1 MTFNQ
6 FFCHRF
12 EFVKFQI
19 EITQRFLSFVEWRFP
34 SQLKKRIFGR
44 PFNSEWQRKK
54 KVFDKHENDYKG
66 RFFIAGTKAVKR
78 ALKSISTGFT
88 CTPCHIVVV

>member
-1 MTFNQ
+1 MA
-6 FFCHRF
+6 
-12 EFVKFQI
+12 E
-19 EITQRFLSFVEWRFP
+19 E
-34 SQLKKRIFGR
+34 
-44 PFNSEWQRKK
+44 KK

-78 ALKSISTGFT
+78 ALKSISSGFT